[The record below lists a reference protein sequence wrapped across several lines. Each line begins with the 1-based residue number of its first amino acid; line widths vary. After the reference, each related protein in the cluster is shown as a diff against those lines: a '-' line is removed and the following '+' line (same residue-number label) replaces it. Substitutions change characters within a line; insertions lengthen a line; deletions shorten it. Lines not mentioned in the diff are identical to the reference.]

1 MGATEA
7 GRLRDPRAVGLKD
20 LIGESPGMLLL
31 RQQIIHLLGRQSRS
45 PRLPTLLLQG
55 ETGTGKGLLARAVH
69 NASARSSQPFVD
81 VDCLT
86 IPETLLES
94 ELFGFER
101 GAFTDAKQPKLGL
114 FQAASGG
121 SIFLDEVGLLPRTFQ
136 AKLLKV
142 VEERGVRRLGST
154 HVDVLDLWV
163 IAATNVDLATATREG
178 GFREDLYHRLAA
190 MTLFMPPL
198 RERGG
203 DILLLAGH
211 YLGRACAEYHLPL
224 KVLTAEA
231 QAALLAYAWPGN
243 VRELANMLER
253 VALLSGDAS
262 VITPDLLGLQP
273 AARPGKGVREPERSY
288 LKASLEGFE
297 REKLRAALRESGWN
311 VSLAAVRLGL
321 PRNTLRYRIAKLELY
336 PGKAGAVLAPGRK
349 PPGKVG
355 ERSRKVGPG
364 APGWTDGAWQPRR
377 GVYLGASVSQVG
389 ADPGQVSRVLESVAD
404 KVRRFGG
411 RVEAMTGVELLARFG
426 FDDSMEDPP
435 SCAANAALAVQKAGA
450 DGYQAGSSP
459 FTVQLAIHASPA
471 GVRAGD
477 GASETTGGRQRPG
490 WAALGIV
497 LERSEPQAI
506 LVAAD
511 VARLLPAQFDLEPAT
526 APGDGRDPLYRL
538 VGRRRAECHAPSR
551 PLAPYVGREREMTM
565 LDALLD
571 QVEQGQGR
579 AGGIVGEAGI
589 GKSRLL
595 REFRQRAVQ
604 RGFVYHV
611 VECVPSNGA
620 MVNDAMTQILQ
631 QAYGIAEGDSGG
643 TICEKVRHGVE
654 DAGLDPDEWAPYL
667 LSAAGVSAGAERLAG
682 VSREAIRAR
691 TIEMLR
697 RFAVECSRRA
707 PLVIAI
713 DDLHVAG
720 RTAEE
725 FLFSVSQE
733 LPRSRILLLTTYRP
747 GYRLPWGDR
756 PDVTQFGL
764 QPLSRVSSFGL
775 LHSLLPAAQQSNGL
789 IHRILDDASGNPFF
803 LEELARDAVEKQG
816 AAGDELRVTDAIQRA
831 LLPRMSR
838 LSAGARRLL
847 MIVSV
852 IGDRAPVRLVE
863 HVLGRPRGLA
873 PLLTEVR
880 KHDLLHEGSR
890 HGEAVLQCDHPLMR
904 RAVYESLPVEERRTL
919 HAAVGAALEALHAGR
934 LQEVYELLAYHYGR
948 SADSAKANAY
958 LPHLIQTT
966 GRNRTLGDTVAILDH
981 ALEDAGRLPAGAQR
995 DRLLV
1000 GLVTHQAHPL
1010 LKLGRIEE
1018 ARGLLLRHLHCFE
1031 ALKDPRLAGPF
1042 FLALAGAYGL
1052 LGEPGSAAVWFR
1064 RAAAESARSGDAT
1077 TLAMASHG
1085 LALDCFWAGR
1095 FGEGIEEGRA
1105 AVARLRKP
1113 RERWWTG
1120 QAMWGI
1126 GMNRIAA
1133 GNLEGAIEV
1142 EEAAWEAAR
1151 ETGDPWLECFTG
1163 FAKGWAHALRGDRE
1177 AGIAACRRAVELAPD
1192 PLATAVAQAWLGA
1205 ACLEMEDPE
1214 QAADVLVQA
1223 YDKFLGWKCRPFHAL
1238 VCAWLSDALLGRGHE
1253 ERALELAEE
1262 GLALSDELGFPFA
1275 GALARRALGRIARV
1289 RGVLAEA
1296 ERHLEA
1302 ARQAFQSIGAAY
1314 EGARTLLDLAVTAS
1328 ASSRPDAAA
1337 THLAAA
1343 QRAFSGL
1350 NVPFYVAHAAKLA
1363 DNLQGAAQGSIE
1375 LEEGV

>member
-1 MGATEA
+1 M
-7 GRLRDPRAVGLKD
+7 
-20 LIGESPGMLLL
+20 ILL
-31 RQQIIHLLGRQSRS
+31 RQQIMHLLGRQSASR
-45 PRLPTLLLQG
+45 RLPTLLLQG

-69 NASARSSQPFVD
+69 NASTRSSQPFID
-81 VDCLT
+81 ADCLA
-86 IPETLLES
+86 IPETLLEA

-101 GAFTDAKQPKLGL
+101 GAFTDAKQSKLGL

-163 IAATNVDLATATREG
+163 IAATNVDLATATRQG
-178 GFREDLYHRLAA
+178 SFREDLYHRLAA

-203 DILLLAGH
+203 DILLLAEH
-211 YLGRACAEYHLPL
+211 YLGRACAEYHLPQ
-224 KVLTAEA
+224 KVLTTEA

-253 VALLSGDAS
+253 VALLSGDVS
-262 VITPDLLGLQP
+262 IITADLLGLHQP
-273 AARPGKGVREPERSY
+273 AGPAMVVREPERSH
-288 LKASLEGFE
+288 LKVSVEGFE
-297 REKLRAALRESGWN
+297 REKLRAALRETGWN

-321 PRNTLRYRIAKLELY
+321 PRNTLRYRIAKLQIH
-336 PGKAGAVLAPGRK
+336 PGKSGTVLAPERK

-355 ERSRKVGPG
+355 EKSRKVGAG
-364 APGWTDGAWQPRR
+364 APAWTDGARQPRR

-389 ADPGQVSRVLESVAD
+389 ADPGRVSRVLKSVAD

-411 RVEAMTGVELLARFG
+411 TVEAMTGAELLAGFG
-426 FDDSMEDPP
+426 FDDSMEDGA

-450 DGYQAGSSP
+450 DGYQDGTSP
-459 FTVQLAIHASPA
+459 LTVQLAIHASTA
-471 GVRAGD
+471 RVRGGD
-477 GASETTGGRQRPG
+477 GTPETTGGGQRPG
-490 WAALGIV
+490 GAAIGIV
-497 LERSEPQAI
+497 LERSEPQSI

-511 VARLLPAQFDLEPAT
+511 VARLLPAQFDLEPVT
-526 APGDGRDPLYRL
+526 VPGDGRDPLYRL
-538 VGRRRAECHAPSR
+538 VGRRRAGGHAPGK
-551 PLAPYVGREREMTM
+551 PLAPFVGREHELAM

-604 RGFVYHV
+604 RGFVYRL
-611 VECVPSNGA
+611 VECASSNGA
-620 MVNDAMTQILQ
+620 MVNDAMAQILH
-631 QAYGIAEGDSGG
+631 QAYGIAEGESSG
-643 TICEKVRHGVE
+643 TICKKVRHGME

-667 LSAAGVSAGAERLAG
+667 LSAAGVSTGTERLAG
-682 VSREAIRAR
+682 VSRETIRAR

-697 RFAVECSRRA
+697 RFAVERSRRA

-713 DDLHVAG
+713 DDLHLAG

-756 PDVTQFGL
+756 PDATQFGL

-775 LHSLLPAAQQSNGL
+775 LRSLLPASLQSNGL
-789 IHRILDDASGNPFF
+789 IHRILDTASGNPLF
-803 LEELARDAVEKQG
+803 LEEFARGDVETQE
-816 AAGDELRVTDAIQRA
+816 AGDELRVTDAIQGA

-852 IGDRAPVRLVE
+852 IGDWAPVRLVE
-863 HVLGRPRGLA
+863 HALGRPRGLA
-873 PLLTEVR
+873 PLLAEVR
-880 KHDLLHEGSR
+880 KLELLHEESR
-890 HGEAVLQCDHPLMR
+890 RGETVLQCNHPLMR

-919 HAAVGAALEALHAGR
+919 HAAVGATLEALHAGR

-948 SADSAKANAY
+948 SADSVKANAY
-958 LPHLIQTT
+958 LPHLIQTA
-966 GRNRTLGDTVAILDH
+966 GRNRAVGETVAVLDH
-981 ALEDAGRLPAGAQR
+981 ALKDAARLPAGAQR

-1000 GLVTHQAHPL
+1000 GLVAHQAHPL
-1010 LKLGRIEE
+1010 LKLGRLEE

-1031 ALKDPRLAGPF
+1031 ALKDARLAGPF

-1052 LGEPGSAAVWFR
+1052 LGEPGPAAVWLR

-1105 AVARLRKP
+1105 AVDRLRKP

-1120 QAMWGI
+1120 QAMWGMS
-1126 GMNRIAA
+1126 MNSIAA
-1133 GNLEGAIEV
+1133 GNLEDAIEV
-1142 EEAAWEAAR
+1142 AAAASEAAR
-1151 ETGDPWLECFTG
+1151 DTGDPRLECFTG
-1163 FAKGWAHALRGDRE
+1163 FAKGWAHALRGDWE

-1205 ACLEMEDPE
+1205 VCLEMDDPA

-1223 YDKFLGWKCRPFHAL
+1223 YDKFRGWKCRPLHAL
-1238 VCAWLSDALLGRGHE
+1238 VCAWLSDALLGQGHA

-1262 GLALSDELGFPFA
+1262 GRALSDELGFPLA
-1275 GALARRALGRIARV
+1275 GALARRALGRIARA
-1289 RGVLAEA
+1289 RGALAEA
-1296 ERHLEA
+1296 EGHLEG
-1302 ARQAFQSIGAAY
+1302 ARQVFHSIGAAY
-1314 EGARTLLDLAVTAS
+1314 EAARTLLDLAATTS
-1328 ASSRPDAAA
+1328 ASGRPDAAA
-1337 THLAAA
+1337 IHLAAA
-1343 QRAFSGL
+1343 QREFSDL
-1350 NVPFYVAHAAKLA
+1350 KVPFYAGHAAKLA
-1363 DNLQGAAQGSIE
+1363 DNLRGAAQGSLE
-1375 LEEGV
+1375 LNKDV

>member
-1 MGATEA
+1 MIEH
-7 GRLRDPRAVGLKD
+7 GRFRDPRGVGIQD
-20 LIGESPGMLLL
+20 LIGESPGMILL
-31 RQQIIHLLGRQSRS
+31 REQITHLLRRQSPSR
-45 PRLPTLLLQG
+45 RLPTLLIQG

-69 NASARSSQPFVD
+69 NASARSSQPFID
-81 VDCLT
+81 ADCLA
-86 IPETLLES
+86 IPETLLEA

-114 FQAASGG
+114 FHAADGG

-154 HVDVLDLWV
+154 RVDVVDLWV
-163 IAATNVDLATATREG
+163 IAATNVDLATAVREG
-178 GFREDLYHRLAA
+178 AFREELYHRLAA

-203 DILLLAGH
+203 DILLLAEH

-262 VITPDLLGLQP
+262 IITPDLLGLYPP
-273 AARPGKGVREPERSY
+273 AGPAKGVREPERSH
-288 LKASLEGFE
+288 LKVSVEGFE
-297 REKLRAALRESGWN
+297 REKLRAALQETGWN
-311 VSLAAVRLGL
+311 VSLVAVRLGL

-336 PGKAGAVLAPGRK
+336 PGKAGTVLAPGRK
-349 PPGKVG
+349 PPAKVNERSTKVG
-355 ERSRKVGPG
+355 SGVPAWIEG
-364 APGWTDGAWQPRR
+364 TWQPRR
-377 GVYLGASVSQVG
+377 GVYLAASVSQAG
-389 ADPGQVSRVLESVAD
+389 ADPGRVSRVLESIAD

-411 RVEAMTGVELLARFG
+411 RVEAMTAAELLASFG
-426 FDDSMEDPP
+426 VDNSTEDGP

-450 DGYQAGSSP
+450 PGYPDGSSP
-459 FTVQLAIHASPA
+459 FTVQLAIHASTA
-471 GVRAGD
+471 RVRDGD
-477 GASETTGGRQRPG
+477 GTPETTGGRQRPG
-490 WAALGIV
+490 GAALGIV
-497 LERSEPQAI
+497 LEHSEPLSI

-511 VARLLPAQFDLEPAT
+511 AARLLHARFELEPVA

-538 VGRRRAECHAPSR
+538 VSRRRAGCHAPGQ
-551 PLAPYVGREREMTM
+551 PLAPFVGREHELAM

-579 AGGIVGEAGI
+579 AVGIVGEAGI

-604 RGFVYHV
+604 KGFVYRV

-620 MVNDAMTQILQ
+620 LVDDAMTQILQ

-667 LSAAGVSAGAERLAG
+667 LSAAGVSTGTERLAG

-697 RFAVECSRRA
+697 RFAVQRSRRA

-713 DDLHVAG
+713 DDLHLAG

-725 FLFSVSQE
+725 FLLSVSQE
-733 LPRSRILLLTTYRP
+733 LPKSRILLLTTYRP

-756 PDVTQFGL
+756 PYVTQFGV
-764 QPLSRVSSFGL
+764 QPLSRGRSFRL
-775 LHSLLPAAQQSNGL
+775 LRSLLPASPQPKGL
-789 IHRILDDASGNPFF
+789 IHRILDTASGNPFF
-803 LEELARDAVEKQG
+803 LEELARGAVEKQG
-816 AAGDELRVTDAIQRA
+816 AGDELRVTDAIQGA

-847 MIVSV
+847 LIVSV
-852 IGDRAPVRLVE
+852 IGDCAPVRLVE

-873 PLLTEVR
+873 PLLAEVR
-880 KHDLLHEGSR
+880 KHELLHEESR
-890 HGEAVLQCDHPLMR
+890 RGETVLQCNHPLMR

-919 HAAVGAALEALHAGR
+919 HAAVGAALEELHAGR

-948 SADSAKANAY
+948 SADSAKAIAY
-958 LPHLIQTT
+958 LPHVLQTA
-966 GRNRTLGDTVAILDH
+966 GRNCTLGDTVAVLDQ
-981 ALEDAGRLPAGAQR
+981 ALEDAARLPVGAQR
-995 DRLLV
+995 DRLTV

-1010 LKLGRIEE
+1010 LKLGRLEG
-1018 ARGLLLRHLHCFE
+1018 ARDLLLRHLHCVE

-1052 LGEPGSAAVWFR
+1052 LGEAAPTGVWLR
-1064 RAAAESARSGDAT
+1064 RAAAEAARSGDAT

-1095 FGEGIEEGRA
+1095 FGKGIEDGRA

-1126 GMNRIAA
+1126 GMNCIAA

-1142 EEAAWEAAR
+1142 EEAAWEVAR
-1151 ETGDPWLECFTG
+1151 ETGDSRLECFTG
-1163 FAKGWAHALRGDRE
+1163 FAKGWAHALRGDWE
-1177 AGIAACRRAVELAPD
+1177 TGIAACRRAVELAPD

-1214 QAADVLVQA
+1214 QAANVLVQA
-1223 YDKFLGWKCRPFHAL
+1223 YDKFLGWKCRPLHAL
-1238 VCAWLSDALLGRGHE
+1238 VCAWLSDALLGRGHD

-1262 GLALSDELGFPFA
+1262 GLALSDELSFPLA
-1275 GALARRALGRIARV
+1275 GALARRALGRIARA
-1289 RGVLAEA
+1289 RGALAEA
-1296 ERHLEA
+1296 EGHLEG

-1314 EGARTLLDLAVTAS
+1314 EGARTLLDLAAIAN

-1337 THLAAA
+1337 THLAVA
-1343 QRAFSGL
+1343 QRAFSDL
-1350 NVPFYVAHAAKLA
+1350 KVPFQKEGASVVA
-1363 DNLQGAAQGSIE
+1363 NRR
-1375 LEEGV
+1375 